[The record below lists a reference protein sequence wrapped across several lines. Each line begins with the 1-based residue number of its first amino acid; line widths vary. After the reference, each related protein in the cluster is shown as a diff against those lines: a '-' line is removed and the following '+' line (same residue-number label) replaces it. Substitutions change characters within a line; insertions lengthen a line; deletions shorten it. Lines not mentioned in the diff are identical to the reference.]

1 MAESIFG
8 VIAEFRTPGEV
19 LKASERMHAEG
30 YRAFDCYTP
39 FPVHGLEKAMGLSDS
54 KVPWIVLGGGLTGF
68 SVGLGLQWYTSVVDN
83 AWIYEHFGRDGM
95 VASAFKVLVDLIGS
109 GYPQIIGGKPF
120 FSYQAFVPVT
130 FELTI
135 LLSAFGAIF
144 GMLALNRLPMF
155 YHPVFKHPRF
165 RRATDDRFFLAV
177 ESKDPK
183 FEVNRVRTAL
193 ESVGGEHVTVL
204 EA

>member
-1 MAESIFG
+1 MAGNIYG
-8 VIAEFRTPGEV
+8 VIAEFHTPGELYHAAEAV
-19 LKASERMHAEG
+19 RKANYTE
-30 YRAFDCYTP
+30 FDCYTP
-39 FPVHGLEKAMGLSDS
+39 FPVHGLEKAMGVPAS
-54 KVPWIVLGGGLTGF
+54 KVPWIVLGGGITGF
-68 SVGLGLQWYTSVVDN
+68 SAGLALQSYTSVVDLKFMN
-83 AWIYEHFGRDGM
+83 EVFGAESVITSMFKGM
-95 VASAFKVLVDLIGS
+95 ADIIGW
-109 GYPQIIGGKPF
+109 GYPMIIGGKPF

-165 RRATDDRFFLAV
+165 RRATDDRFFLTI
-177 ESKDPK
+177 ESKDRE
-183 FEVNRVRTAL
+183 FEVNKVRTFL
-193 ESVGGEHVTVL
+193 ESIGGGHVTVL